1 MRGVREPRR
10 DCSDRPV
17 VKPFRFSSGGTKFRI
32 FAQSPALGFPSEVV
46 RLRGRPRTISAGP
59 RDSTIHVIDARRKFP
74 YRRDR
79 DATFRTQPP
88 YPRRAP
94 RFPAARPRRGHFDHL
109 VPGTRAFEAAATFAV
124 VRLVLEI
131 WEHHLGRP
139 IPWHFRETFGP
150 SLEVI
155 PRVSSNNA
163 WSGDGYLEFGYPFYP
178 HAEGR
183 ETPFCLNFEV
193 VAHETGHLILK
204 SVIGT
209 MPDDEKSLMHRAHE
223 EAAADLVALLSA
235 LHLDSVLHLALERTR
250 GKLFSINPISSV
262 GEWGR
267 TSFDRL
273 RALFND
279 STMPW
284 ARSSRKMD
292 KYRLARPFEGAAFD
306 AFVEIY
312 EDRLVALRAI
322 PRALAMESRH
332 AHRAIIPALRR
343 RFDVWY
349 RRRPDVF
356 RRALADARDD
366 FARLLARTWAITSR
380 DGVTFAGVVANMLAA
395 DRGLFRGR
403 YARILRRSFAARG
416 IVPAP

>member
-1 MRGVREPRR
+1 
-10 DCSDRPV
+10 
-17 VKPFRFSSGGTKFRI
+17 VKPFHFSSRGTKFLI
-32 FAQSPALGFPSEVV
+32 FAQSPALGFAPELV
-46 RLRGRPRTISAGP
+46 RLRARPGTISAGP
-59 RDSTIHVIDARRKFP
+59 RDSSIHVIDARRKFP

-88 YPRRAP
+88 YPARAP
-94 RFPAARPRRGHFDHL
+94 RFPGARPRRGHFDHL
-109 VPGTRAFEAAATFAV
+109 SPGTPAFDAAATFAV

-139 IPWHFRETFGP
+139 IPWHFRKTFGP

-155 PRVSSNNA
+155 PLVSSDNA

-178 HAEGR
+178 DAEER
-183 ETPFCLNFEV
+183 KTPFCLNFEV

-204 SVIGT
+204 SLIGT

-223 EAAADLVALLSA
+223 EAGADLVALLSA
-235 LHLDSVLHLALERTR
+235 LHFDSVLNLALERTR

-273 RALFND
+273 RELFND
-279 STMPW
+279 STMSW
-284 ARSSRKMD
+284 ARNSRTMD

-312 EDRLVALRAI
+312 EARLVALRAI
-322 PRALAMESRH
+322 PRALAMQSRH
-332 AHRAIIPALRR
+332 AHRAVIPALRR
-343 RFDVWY
+343 RFDAWY
-349 RRRPDVF
+349 TRHPDAF
-356 RRALADARDD
+356 RHALVDARDD
-366 FARLLARTWAITSR
+366 FTRLLARTWQITRR

-403 YARILRRSFAARG
+403 YARIVRRSFEARG
-416 IVPAP
+416 IVPAS

>member
-1 MRGVREPRR
+1 
-10 DCSDRPV
+10 
-17 VKPFRFSSGGTKFRI
+17 VKPFRFSSRGTKFRI
-32 FAQSPALGFPSEVV
+32 FAQSPALGFAPELV
-46 RLRGRPRTISAGP
+46 RLRARPGTISAGP
-59 RDSTIHVIDARRKFP
+59 RDSTIHVIDVRRKFP

-79 DATFRTQPP
+79 DATFRTRPP

-109 VPGTRAFEAAATFAV
+109 VPGTRAFGAAAAFAV

-139 IPWHFRETFGP
+139 IPWHFRKTFGS

-155 PRVSSNNA
+155 PRVSSDNA

-178 HAEGR
+178 DAEER
-183 ETPFCLNFEV
+183 ETPFGLNFEV

-235 LHLDSVLHLALERTR
+235 LHLDSVLNLALERTR

-279 STMPW
+279 STMSW
-284 ARSSRKMD
+284 ARSSRTMD

-322 PRALAMESRH
+322 PRVLAMESRH
-332 AHRAIIPALRR
+332 APRPVIPALRR
-343 RFDVWY
+343 RFDTWY
-349 RRRPDVF
+349 TRRPDAF
-356 RRALADARDD
+356 RHALAGARDD
-366 FARLLARTWAITSR
+366 FARLLARTWEITRR
-380 DGVTFAGVVANMLAA
+380 DGVTFAGVVANMLTA

-403 YARILRRSFAARG
+403 YARILRRSFGARG
-416 IVPAP
+416 IVPAS